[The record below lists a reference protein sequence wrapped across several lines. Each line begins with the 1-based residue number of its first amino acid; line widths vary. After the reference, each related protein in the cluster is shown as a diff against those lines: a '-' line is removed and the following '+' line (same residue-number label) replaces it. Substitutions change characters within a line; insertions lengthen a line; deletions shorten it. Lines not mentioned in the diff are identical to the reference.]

1 VLSDR
6 EQRVLDEL
14 ERCYLAGPAAARPS
28 AAPSRPRRRRSGRQP
43 LTLVVIA
50 SSGPLCL
57 FLLLSGAAVGAAAI
71 AAATALGWLL
81 WRYWPELAEERPTV
95 PVSEAE

>member
-6 EQRVLDEL
+6 EQRLLDEL
-14 ERCYLAGPAAARPS
+14 ERCYLAGPAPR
-28 AAPSRPRRRRSGRQP
+28 SRPRRSRSGRQP

-50 SSGPLCL
+50 CSGPLCL